1 MTTQREPNTVE
12 SLLGTINKMQ
22 LIYRQTCDSRDALRR
37 ELARL
42 EDAIEKASHESYD
55 ECCWQE
61 LQKLLG
67 LGWKGKEGDL

>member
-1 MTTQREPNTVE
+1 MEPHKCEPKPYDDKYKFEATHDNYHNDCRE
-12 SLLGTINKMQ
+12 
-22 LIYRQTCDSRDALRR
+22 ALRR
-37 ELARL
+37 EVARL

-67 LGWKGKEGDL
+67 LGWKGKP